1 MATGKRVINKVKVT
15 PKARPKAARKPKAAG
30 PAQPEAAKMS
40 GEAAAACKHCGMGDP
55 NRDRIAEFLA
65 LSAREMAFELLQHPE
80 EWLDWPNPQF
90 GGRKPNDLIGT
101 DEEVRVYDILAAYS
115 LGMF

>member
-1 MATGKRVINKVKVT
+1 MATGKKVT
-15 PKARPKAARKPKAAG
+15 SKAISPISRKPKASRT
-30 PAQPEAAKMS
+30 PKPEAAP
-40 GEAAAACKHCGMGDP
+40 EPAPPVTVCKHCGMGDP

-65 LSAREMAFELLQHPE
+65 LSAREKAYDLLQHPE
-80 EWLDWPNPQF
+80 EWLDWPNPNL

-101 DEEVRVYDILAAYS
+101 EDEPLLHNLLDCAS